1 MSAGV
6 YNLTIEQ
13 AATFQLVATWKDAN
27 DTAINL
33 TGYSAAMDVRAADG
47 SLVVD
52 VGASGTLALGG
63 TAGTVTIT
71 VPAATTA
78 TLTAGNHHYDLYLT
92 SSGGVVTRLLTGR
105 ADVVERITS

>member
-13 AATFQLVATWKDAN
+13 AATFQLVATWKDPSDN
-27 DTAINL
+27 PINV
-33 TGYSAAMDVRAADG
+33 TGYTAAMDVRAADG
-47 SLVVD
+47 TLVVD

-71 VPAATTA
+71 IPATVTDD
-78 TLTAGNHHYDLYLT
+78 LPAGNHHYDLYLT